1 MLHALTFDIWE
12 DVMTFK
18 LGAAAAALILAAQS
32 VWAFEAQQKTVQN
45 GAAEI
50 SYNLR
55 GAGPLIVILPSI
67 GRAAGELAPVADGL
81 AARGFSVAL
90 TEPRGIGGSTGPMEG
105 VTFHDLAGDVAEV
118 IRTEGVPAI
127 IVGHAYGNWI
137 AKTVAADHPE
147 LARGVVI
154 LAAGAK
160 HWPRAL
166 LNDINTLNDPEAPRD
181 AKMAALYSAF
191 FTRDEDPEEWLHG
204 WHAEVTEQQLAA
216 MAATERTDWW
226 RGGDV
231 PMLDLLAG
239 EDPFRPKDTWME
251 TRDELGPR
259 VTVKVIEG
267 SSHALPAAQPQKTA
281 DAIADWA
288 QGLDNPS

>member
-1 MLHALTFDIWE
+1 MLFALTFYIWE
-12 DVMTFK
+12 DIMFFR
-18 LGAAAAALILAAQS
+18 LGAAAAALIVAAQS
-32 VWAFEAQQKTVQN
+32 VWAAEPVQKTVHN
-45 GAAEI
+45 GPAEI

-55 GAGPLIVILPSI
+55 GTGPLILVLPSI
-67 GRAAGELAPVADGL
+67 GRAAGELAPMADRL
-81 AARGFSVAL
+81 AERGFSVAL
-90 TEPRGIGGSTGPMEG
+90 AEPRGIGGSTGPMDG
-105 VTFHDLAGDVAEV
+105 VTFHDLGDDVAAV
-118 IRTEGVPAI
+118 IQAEDGHAI

-137 AKTVAADHPE
+137 AKTVAADHPD

-160 HWPRAL
+160 NWPREL
-166 LNDINTLNDPEAPRD
+166 LDDINTLNDPASPRD

-204 WHAEVTEQQLAA
+204 WNSQVTEQQLAA
-216 MAATERTDWW
+216 MTATERADWW

-251 TRDELGPR
+251 TRDELGER

-288 QGLDNPS
+288 QTLDNPS